1 VPHDGD
7 PDHPIVERP
16 WEYEIVGLYYH
27 RDLDSWADS
36 YIDLTLQ
43 KGPRRRC
50 LRFLGPQD
58 LEITAGFPNSSGLC
72 ILDVSRRQLDGLR
85 VRVVNLEAHGGC
97 PTFWA
102 REVEELDPGDR
113 V

>member
-1 VPHDGD
+1 MPYDGD
-7 PDHPIVERP
+7 PDHPIVECP
-16 WEYEIVGLYYH
+16 WEYEIVSLSYH

-50 LRFLGPQD
+50 LRFLGARD
-58 LEITAGFPNSSGLC
+58 LEITESFPNSSGLC
-72 ILDVSRRQLDGLR
+72 ILDVWKRQFDDLR
-85 VRVVNLEAHGGC
+85 VRVANFEAHGGC

-102 REVEELDPGDR
+102 REVVEWDASNR

>member
-1 VPHDGD
+1 VSYDGD

-16 WEYEIVGLYYH
+16 WEYEIVGLCYH
-27 RDLDSWADS
+27 RAPNSWADS

-43 KGPRRRC
+43 LGSRRRC

-58 LEITAGFPNSSGLC
+58 LEITGGFPSSSGLC
-72 ILDVSRRQLDGLR
+72 ILDVSKRQLDGLR
-85 VRVVNLEAHGGC
+85 VRVANFEAHGGC

-102 REVEELDPGDR
+102 REVVESDAGDR